1 MGVVNATSMEAVSNF
16 PTLNYWMML
25 QKQPQQ
31 LPQHRK
37 PQPLKQPLPRSLMLQ
52 PQPHQ
57 EITLVQEEIWLT
69 VSIYV
74 QMIHLICIRTVLMS
88 ASPFAAKMNQK
99 SSTKIYSNL
108 NKLTILNILAYFVQI
123 KWIWS
128 FICDVEFD

>member
-1 MGVVNATSMEAVSNF
+1 MG
-16 PTLNYWMML
+16 
-25 QKQPQQ
+25 

-37 PQPLKQPLPRSLMLQ
+37 PQQLRQPQPRSLMLQ
-52 PQPHQ
+52 PQQ

-74 QMIHLICIRTVLMS
+74 QMIHLICIRIVLMS